1 MPLIH
6 FRNPI
11 MLTDAELLRYN
22 RQILMPQWDI
32 AAQEKIRAARVLV
45 VGLGGLGCPVSLY
58 LASAGVGELWLA
70 DFDTVEESNLQRQVL
85 YRREDV
91 GQPKAEAAA
100 RHLAAVN
107 PFVRCTPLVRAL
119 DTDSLPGVLAQVD
132 LVLDCSDN
140 FSTRDAVNRACV
152 NAGKPLVSAAA
163 IGMSGQLSVFQGQG
177 DRPCYRCL
185 YPEGDAGGTTCSES
199 GVLATVVGVMG
210 TLQAHEALKCLSGVG
225 VPLYGK
231 LMVWEGDSSMW
242 RTLAFRRDPA
252 CSVCGNP
259 EEGKS

>member
-1 MPLIH
+1 
-6 FRNPI
+6 
-11 MLTDAELLRYN
+11 MLTDAELMRYN
-22 RQILMPQWDI
+22 RQILMSQWDI
-32 AAQEKIRAARVLV
+32 AAQEKIRAAKVLII
-45 VGLGGLGCPVSLY
+45 GMGGLGCPVSLY

-85 YRREDV
+85 FREEDI
-91 GQPKAEAAA
+91 GYPKAQAAA
-100 RHLAAVN
+100 RQLAKVN
-107 PFVRCTPLVRAL
+107 PHVTLKPLVRAL
-119 DTDSLPGVLAQVD
+119 DADSLPALVADVD
-132 LVLDCSDN
+132 LVLDCTDN

-152 NAGKPLVSAAA
+152 MAGKPLVSAAA
-163 IGMSGQLSVFQGQG
+163 IGMSGQLSVFNGQG

-185 YPEGDAGGTTCSES
+185 YPEGDAGSATCSES

-225 VPLYGK
+225 VPLFGK
-231 LMVWEGDSSMW
+231 LVVWEGESSMW

-259 EEGKS
+259 EVSKS

>member
-1 MPLIH
+1 
-6 FRNPI
+6 

-32 AAQEKIRAARVLV
+32 AAQEKIRAATVLI
-45 VGLGGLGCPVSLY
+45 VGMGGLGCPVALY
-58 LASAGVGELWLA
+58 LAAAGVGELRLA
-70 DFDTVEESNLQRQVL
+70 DFDSVEESNLQRQVL
-85 YRREDV
+85 YRQEDV
-91 GQPKAEAAA
+91 GHSKAVAAA
-100 RHLAAVN
+100 RQLALVN
-107 PFVRCTPLVRAL
+107 PYVRLEPVTQAL
-119 DTDSLPGVLAQVD
+119 DADNLPSQVAQAD
-132 LVLDCSDN
+132 LVLDCTDN

-152 NAGKPLVSAAA
+152 QAGKPLVSAAA
-163 IGMSGQLSVFQGQG
+163 IGLSGQLSVFQGRE

-185 YPEGDAGGTTCSES
+185 YPDGDAETATCSES

-225 VPLYGK
+225 VPLFGK
-231 LMVWEGDSSMW
+231 LVVWEGESSMW

-259 EEGKS
+259 EVSKS

>member
-1 MPLIH
+1 
-6 FRNPI
+6 
-11 MLTDAELLRYN
+11 MLTDSELMRYN

-32 AAQEKIRAARVLV
+32 AAQEKIRAAKVLI
-45 VGLGGLGCPVSLY
+45 VGMGGLGCPVSLY

-85 YRREDV
+85 FREEDI
-91 GQPKAEAAA
+91 GHSKAEAAA
-100 RHLAAVN
+100 RQLAKVN
-107 PFVRCTPLVRAL
+107 PHVTLKPLVRAL
-119 DTDSLPGVLAQVD
+119 DADSLPALVADVD
-132 LVLDCSDN
+132 LVLDCTDN

-152 NAGKPLVSAAA
+152 MAGKPLVSAAA
-163 IGMSGQLSVFQGQG
+163 IGMSGQLSVFHGQG

-185 YPEGDAGGTTCSES
+185 YPEGDAGSATCSES

-225 VPLYGK
+225 VPLFGK
-231 LMVWEGDSSMW
+231 LVVWEGESSMW

-259 EEGKS
+259 EVSKS

>member
-1 MPLIH
+1 
-6 FRNPI
+6 
-11 MLTDAELLRYN
+11 MLTDAELMRYN

-32 AAQEKIRAARVLV
+32 AAQEKIRAAKVLII
-45 VGLGGLGCPVSLY
+45 GMGGLGCPVSLY

-85 YRREDV
+85 FREEDI
-91 GQPKAEAAA
+91 GYPKAQAAA
-100 RHLAAVN
+100 RQLAKVN
-107 PFVRCTPLVRAL
+107 PHVILKPFVRAL
-119 DTDSLPGVLAQVD
+119 DADSLPALVADVD
-132 LVLDCSDN
+132 LVLDCTDN

-152 NAGKPLVSAAA
+152 MAGKPLVSAAA
-163 IGMSGQLSVFQGQG
+163 IGMSGQLSVFHGQG

-185 YPEGDAGGTTCSES
+185 YPEGDAGSATCSES

-225 VPLYGK
+225 VPLFGK
-231 LMVWEGDSSMW
+231 LVVWEGESSMW

-259 EEGKS
+259 EVSKS

>member
-1 MPLIH
+1 
-6 FRNPI
+6 
-11 MLTDAELLRYN
+11 MLTDAELMRYN

-32 AAQEKIRAARVLV
+32 AAQEKIRAAKVLII
-45 VGLGGLGCPVSLY
+45 GMGGLGCPVSLY

-85 YRREDV
+85 FREEDI
-91 GQPKAEAAA
+91 GYPKAQAAA
-100 RHLAAVN
+100 RQLAKVN
-107 PFVRCTPLVRAL
+107 PHVTLKPLVRAL
-119 DTDSLPGVLAQVD
+119 DADSLPALVADVD
-132 LVLDCSDN
+132 LVLDCTDN

-152 NAGKPLVSAAA
+152 MAGKPLVSAAA
-163 IGMSGQLSVFQGQG
+163 IGMSGQLSVFHGQG

-185 YPEGDAGGTTCSES
+185 YPEGDAGSATCSES

-225 VPLYGK
+225 VPLFGK
-231 LMVWEGDSSMW
+231 LVVWEGESSMW

-259 EEGKS
+259 EVSKS

>member
-1 MPLIH
+1 
-6 FRNPI
+6 
-11 MLTDAELLRYN
+11 MLTDAELMRYN

-32 AAQEKIRAARVLV
+32 AAQEKIRASKVLI
-45 VGLGGLGCPVSLY
+45 VGMGGLGCPVSLY
-58 LASAGVGELWLA
+58 LASAGVGELCLA

-85 YRREDV
+85 YREEDI

-100 RHLAAVN
+100 RQLARVN
-107 PFVRCTPLVRAL
+107 PFVVLKPLVKAL
-119 DTDSLPGVLAQVD
+119 DVDTLPDVVAQVD

-152 NAGKPLVSAAA
+152 MAGKPLVSAAA
-163 IGMSGQLSVFQGQG
+163 IGLSGQLSVYQGRD

-185 YPEGDAGGTTCSES
+185 YPEGDAGAATCSES

-225 VPLYGK
+225 VPLFGK
-231 LMVWEGDSSMW
+231 LVVWEGESSMW

-259 EEGKS
+259 EVSKS

>member
-1 MPLIH
+1 
-6 FRNPI
+6 
-11 MLTDAELLRYN
+11 MLTDAELMRYN

-32 AAQEKIRAARVLV
+32 AAQEKIRAARVLI
-45 VGLGGLGCPVSLY
+45 VGMGGLGCPVSLY

-85 YRREDV
+85 FREEDI
-91 GQPKAEAAA
+91 GRPKAEAAA
-100 RHLAAVN
+100 RQLAKVN
-107 PFVRCTPLVRAL
+107 PHVTLKPLVRAL
-119 DTDSLPGVLAQVD
+119 DADSLPALLTGVD
-132 LVLDCSDN
+132 LVLDCTDN

-152 NAGKPLVSAAA
+152 MAGKPLVSAAA
-163 IGMSGQLSVFQGQG
+163 IGMSGQLSVFHGQG

-185 YPEGDAGGTTCSES
+185 YPEGDVGSATCSES

-225 VPLYGK
+225 VPLFGK
-231 LMVWEGDSSMW
+231 LVVWEGESSMW

-259 EEGKS
+259 EVSKS

>member
-1 MPLIH
+1 
-6 FRNPI
+6 
-11 MLTDAELLRYN
+11 MLTDAELMRYN

-32 AAQEKIRAARVLV
+32 AAQEKIRAAKVLI
-45 VGLGGLGCPVSLY
+45 VGMGGLGCPVSLY

-85 YRREDV
+85 FREEDI
-91 GQPKAEAAA
+91 GHSKAEAAA
-100 RHLAAVN
+100 RQLAKVN
-107 PFVRCTPLVRAL
+107 PHVTLKPLVRAL
-119 DTDSLPGVLAQVD
+119 DADSLPALVADVD
-132 LVLDCSDN
+132 LVLDCTDN

-152 NAGKPLVSAAA
+152 MAGKPLVSAAA
-163 IGMSGQLSVFQGQG
+163 IGMSGQLSVFHGQG

-185 YPEGDAGGTTCSES
+185 YPEGDAGSATCSES

-225 VPLYGK
+225 VPLFGK
-231 LMVWEGDSSMW
+231 LVVWEGESSMW

-259 EEGKS
+259 EVSKS

>member
-1 MPLIH
+1 
-6 FRNPI
+6 
-11 MLTDAELLRYN
+11 MLTDAELMRYN

-32 AAQEKIRAARVLV
+32 AAQEKIRASKVLI
-45 VGLGGLGCPVSLY
+45 VGMGGLGCPVSLY

-85 YRREDV
+85 FREEDI
-91 GQPKAEAAA
+91 GHSKAEAAA
-100 RHLAAVN
+100 RQLAKVN
-107 PFVRCTPLVRAL
+107 PHVTLKPLVRAL
-119 DTDSLPGVLAQVD
+119 DADSLPALVADVD
-132 LVLDCSDN
+132 LVLDCTDN

-152 NAGKPLVSAAA
+152 MAGKPLVSAAA
-163 IGMSGQLSVFQGQG
+163 IGMSGQLSVFHGQG

-185 YPEGDAGGTTCSES
+185 YPEGDAGSATCSES

-225 VPLYGK
+225 VPLFGK
-231 LMVWEGDSSMW
+231 LVVWEGESSMW

-259 EEGKS
+259 EVSKS